1 MAVGRLR
8 LVRHELDAVRMAER
22 GALHEPGDAAGS
34 DEICNTLE
42 RIRLLAGR
50 DGDVEGAGDLA
61 HRLHVVMLHRLLEPP
76 VTQLLENA
84 PSDSQGEP
92 RRVLSHSNG
101 WTTGVHQEVLAFFTN
116 WL

>member
-1 MAVGRLR
+1 MLAVPDGRLR

-50 DGDVEGAGDLA
+50 DGDVERPRHLA
-61 HRLHVVMLHRLLEPP
+61 HGAHVIVHRLLKPEEAEF
-76 VTQLLENA
+76 LE
-84 PSDSQGEP
+84 
-92 RRVLSHSNG
+92 
-101 WTTGVHQEVLAFFTN
+101 
-116 WL
+116 